1 MSTDDENDLPGT
13 PWDIRVD
20 QLMRENNAT
29 QQVAR
34 DLVILDWLL
43 KGDTRPFTAFVTQG
57 HGPGNEV
64 IKYIALMMNPAKGTD
79 EYVPYALEVSSRGR
93 KGRRSSPTIEM
104 RDKLL
109 AQNVERLMETNSYN
123 EALDEVADLLG
134 EGLDNDPRDTVEKA
148 YKLYKSKPQR

>member
-1 MSTDDENDLPGT
+1 MSEADENEPPDT

-20 QLMRENNAT
+20 QLMRETGAT

-34 DLVILDWLL
+34 DFVILDWLL
-43 KGDTRPFTAFVTQG
+43 KGYTAPYTAFVVKG
-57 HGPGNEV
+57 HAPSAEV

-79 EYVPYALEVSSRGR
+79 EIIPFALKVSSRGR
-93 KGRRSSPTIEM
+93 KGRRPDPAIEV

-109 AQNVERLMETNSYN
+109 AQNVERLMDTKTYN
-123 EALDEVADLLG
+123 KALDEVADLLG

-148 YKLYKSKPQR
+148 YKRHKSKSQR